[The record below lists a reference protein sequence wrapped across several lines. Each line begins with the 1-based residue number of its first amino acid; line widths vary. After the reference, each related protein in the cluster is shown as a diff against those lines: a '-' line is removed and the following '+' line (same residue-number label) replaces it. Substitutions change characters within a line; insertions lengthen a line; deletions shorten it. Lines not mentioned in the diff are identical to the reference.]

1 MNENILFLKF
11 RNLICAG
18 NFFGAPILFFFLSF
32 SVVAQQFPSDLWH
45 EGKIILLEGDTL
57 KGNIKYDLQQDLVQ
71 YGVADQRTT
80 AFSAR
85 KVLFFE
91 IFDTSVRKYRQF
103 FALPF
108 TTTSGYRAPVFFELL
123 EEGKMTLLSRESV
136 EYRTYSSPYYMGSYS
151 RLVLVY
157 KYYFLDEKGNIAEFT
172 GNKNDLLNLMNK
184 KSEEVEK
191 YIKANK
197 LRFDDKYDFAK
208 IVAYYNSLFGT

>member
-1 MNENILFLKF
+1 MRDYGHHIGVLNKRVAVLYGLCFL
-11 RNLICAG
+11 L
-18 NFFGAPILFFFLSF
+18 
-32 SVVAQQFPSDLWH
+32 VATTETLAQKFPSDLWH
-45 EGKIILLEGDTL
+45 EGKIVLLEGDTL
-57 KGNIKYDLQQDLVQ
+57 RGSVKYDLQQDLVQ

-80 AFSAR
+80 AYSAR

-91 IFDTSVRKYRQF
+91 IYDTSVRRYRQF

-108 TTTSGYRAPVFFELL
+108 STTGSYKAPVFFELL

-136 EYRTYSSPYYMGSYS
+136 EYRTYNSPYYMGSYS

-157 KYYFLDEKGNIAEFT
+157 KYFFLDEEGNISEFT
-172 GNKNDLLNLMNK
+172 GNKSDLLQLMNN

-197 LRFDDKYDFAK
+197 LKYDDKYDFAK